1 MSPCPLW
8 LAFIYFMKE
17 KERTKT
23 MAKQAIIAMILA
35 GGQGSRLGVL
45 TDFIAKPA
53 VPFGSRYRIIDFP
66 LSNCMNSGIETVGV
80 LTQYQP
86 LELNS
91 YIGNGHSW
99 DLDRNSGGT
108 YILPPY
114 LSQEGNDW
122 YKGTANAIYQNIPFI
137 DSYQPRHVLILS
149 GDHIYKMDYTKMLAA
164 HIDKGAEA
172 TIAVIEVPW
181 AEASRFGIMNTD
193 GDQRVIEFEEKP
205 DKPKNNLASM
215 GVYCFSW
222 QTLRQVLIED
232 EKNPDSRND
241 FGGDVIPRMIDM
253 GHKVYTYHFEGYWK
267 DVGTVTSLWESNMDL
282 LAKPDQINLRDQS
295 WPIYSKNPQRPSH
308 YLGPHSEVSN
318 IAITDGA
325 EIYGNVSSSIVGHN
339 VLVEEGAQVH
349 DSLLMPG
356 VQVLKGAVVDRCIVG
371 MNTVIEGGVRATPHE
386 QGGEEAFLSP
396 LCQDG
401 ITVFGPDLLI
411 RSGTLIT
418 GNSMLGPGQAL
429 SHPQQVAER
438 LNQIRGERKPC

>member
-1 MSPCPLW
+1 
-8 LAFIYFMKE
+8 
-17 KERTKT
+17 
-23 MAKQAIIAMILA
+23 MAKQEIIAMILA

-66 LSNCMNSGIETVGV
+66 LSNCMNSGIEAVGV

-86 LELNS
+86 LELNT

-114 LSQEGNDW
+114 LRQEGNDW

-137 DSYQPRHVLILS
+137 DSYQPSYVLILS
-149 GDHIYKMDYTKMLAA
+149 GDHIYKMDYTKMVAA
-164 HIDKGAEA
+164 HIEKGAEA

-193 GDQRVIEFEEKP
+193 EDQRVIEFEEKP
-205 DKPKNNLASM
+205 TQPKNNLASM

-222 QTLRQVLIED
+222 EVLRQVLIED
-232 EKNPDSRND
+232 EQNPDSRND
-241 FGGDVIPRMIDM
+241 FGGDVIPGMIQRDQ
-253 GHKVYTYHFEGYWK
+253 KVYTYHFEDYWK
-267 DVGTVTSLWESNMDL
+267 DVGTVASLWESNMDL
-282 LAKPDQINLRDQS
+282 LTKPDQINLRDLA

-308 YLGPHSEVSN
+308 YLGPASEVSN

-325 EIYGNVSSSIVGHN
+325 EIYGDVANSIISHN
-339 VLVEEGAQVH
+339 VLVEEGALVQ

-356 VQVLKGAVVDRCIVG
+356 VQVHKGAVLKRCIVG
-371 MNTVIEGGVRATPHE
+371 MNTIIEAGVRATPDE
-386 QGGEEAFLSP
+386 DQGADAFLSP
-396 LCQDG
+396 LCQDD
-401 ITVFGPDLLI
+401 ITVFGPDLII
-411 RSGTLIT
+411 RSGSLIT
-418 GNSMLGPGQAL
+418 GNSMLGPGHAL
-429 SHPQQVAER
+429 THPQVVVER
-438 LNQIRGERKPC
+438 PNQIRGEMR

>member
-1 MSPCPLW
+1 
-8 LAFIYFMKE
+8 
-17 KERTKT
+17 
-23 MAKQAIIAMILA
+23 MAKQEIIAMILA

-45 TDFIAKPA
+45 TDFLAKPA

-66 LSNCMNSGIETVGV
+66 LSNCMNSGIEAVGV

-86 LELNS
+86 LELNT

-137 DSYQPRHVLILS
+137 DSYQPSYVLILS
-149 GDHIYKMDYTKMLAA
+149 GDHIYKMDYTKMVAA
-164 HIDKGAEA
+164 HVEKGAEA

-193 GDQRVIEFEEKP
+193 EDQRVIEFEEKP
-205 DKPKNNLASM
+205 SQPKNNLASM

-222 QTLRQVLIED
+222 EVLRQVLIED
-232 EKNPDSRND
+232 ELNPDSRND
-241 FGGDVIPRMIDM
+241 FGGDVIPGMIQRDQ
-253 GHKVYTYHFEGYWK
+253 KVYTYHFDGYWK
-267 DVGTVTSLWESNMDL
+267 DVGTVNSLCESNMDL
-282 LAKPDQINLRDQS
+282 LTKPDQINLRDQA

-308 YLGPHSEVSN
+308 YLGPTSKVSN

-325 EIYGNVSSSIVGHN
+325 EIYGDVANSIISHN
-339 VLVEEGAQVH
+339 VLVEEGALVQ

-356 VQVLKGAVVDRCIVG
+356 VQVHKGAVLKRCIVG
-371 MNTVIEGGVRATPHE
+371 MNTIIEAGVRATPDE
-386 QGGEEAFLSP
+386 DQGADAFLSP
-396 LCQDG
+396 LCQDD
-401 ITVFGPDLLI
+401 ITVFGPDLII
-411 RSGTLIT
+411 RSGSLIT
-418 GNSMLGPGQAL
+418 GNSMLGPGHAL
-429 SHPQQVAER
+429 THPQVVVER
-438 LNQIRGERKPC
+438 PNQIRGEMR

>member
-1 MSPCPLW
+1 
-8 LAFIYFMKE
+8 
-17 KERTKT
+17 
-23 MAKQAIIAMILA
+23 MILA

-66 LSNCMNSGIETVGV
+66 LSNCMNSGIEAVGV

-99 DLDRNSGGT
+99 DLDRNNGGT

-137 DSYQPRHVLILS
+137 DGYQPSYVLILS
-149 GDHIYKMDYTKMLAA
+149 GDHIYKMDYARMVEA
-164 HIDKGAEA
+164 HKATGAEA

-193 GDQRVIEFEEKP
+193 PEGRVIEFEEKP
-205 DKPKNNLASM
+205 AEPKNNLASM

-222 QTLRQVLIED
+222 EVLRRVLIED
-232 EKNPDSRND
+232 EANPDSRND
-241 FGGDVIPRMIDM
+241 FGGDVIPGMIDR
-253 GHKVYTYHFEGYWK
+253 GHKVYTYHFDGYWK
-267 DVGTVTSLWESNMDL
+267 DVGTVASLWESNMDL
-282 LAKPDQINLRDQS
+282 LTKPDQIDLRDRS

-308 YLGPHSEVSN
+308 YLGPQSRVSN

-325 EIYGNVSSSIVGHN
+325 EIFGEVTNSIIGHN
-339 VLVEEGAQVH
+339 VIVEEGARVTN
-349 DSLLMPG
+349 SLLMPG
-356 VQVLKGAVVDRCIVG
+356 VHIGAGAVLDRCIVG
-371 MNTVIEGGVRATPHE
+371 MNTVIEAGVRATPDE
-386 QGGEEAFLSP
+386 EGGSDAFLSS
-396 LCQDG
+396 LCQDD
-401 ITVFGPDLLI
+401 ITVFGPELVI
-411 RSGTLIT
+411 RSGTHIT
-418 GNSMLGPGQAL
+418 GNSMLGPAHAQ
-429 SHPQQVAER
+429 SHPDQVVE
-438 LNQIRGERKPC
+438 KPSQYRREADAC